1 MSAGLLALLDDVAA
15 LSKAAATSLD
25 DVTGVAARAS
35 GKAIG
40 VVIDDTAVTPQYVAK
55 IAPKRE
61 LPIIAKIARG
71 SIINKAVILVVSLL
85 LNYFLPAALTPIL
98 MVGGAYLCFEGAEK
112 ILGQIFHH
120 QTGAAHDTPTSANAA
135 EEEKRIV
142 RGATRTDLILS
153 TEIMVV
159 ALNEVRTQSLAMQI
173 GALIVVAFLI
183 TALVYGV
190 VALLVKMDDV
200 GLALSRTHHKFS
212 QATGRFL
219 IRLMPAIL
227 KILSIVGVAAML
239 WVGGHLFFSGL
250 AEVGMPLIFGFMQAC
265 GHAVASSVPVA
276 SAAGAWLTETVLAM
290 LLGFVLGAIVTVTV
304 WGISAIVKRIQR
316 KNPPEEL

>member
-15 LSKAAATSLD
+15 LAKAAAASLD

-35 GKAIG
+35 GKAVG
-40 VVIDDTAVTPQYVAK
+40 VVIDDTAVTPQYVAR

-61 LPIIAKIARG
+61 LPVIAKIACG

-112 ILGQIFHH
+112 ILGQIFHQ
-120 QTGAAHDTPTSANAA
+120 QTGAAHDTPTSANAT

-173 GALIVVAFLI
+173 GALIMVAFLI

-200 GLALSRTHHKFS
+200 GLALSRTHHKVS
-212 QATGRFL
+212 QAIGRFL
-219 IRLMPAIL
+219 ILLMPAIL
-227 KILSIVGVAAML
+227 KILSTVGVAAML

-265 GHAVASSVPVA
+265 GQAVASSVPVA

-290 LLGFVLGAIVTVTV
+290 LLGFVLGAMVTVTV

>member
-15 LSKAAATSLD
+15 LAKAAATSLD

-35 GKAIG
+35 GKAVG
-40 VVIDDTAVTPQYVAK
+40 VVIDDTAVTPQYVAR
-55 IAPKRE
+55 IAPTRE
-61 LPIIAKIARG
+61 LPVIAKIARG

-112 ILGQIFHH
+112 ILGLIFHH

-190 VALLVKMDDV
+190 VALLVKMDDM

-265 GHAVASSVPVA
+265 GQAVASSLPVA

-290 LLGFVLGAIVTVTV
+290 LLGFVLGAMVTVTV

-316 KNPPEEL
+316 KSPPEEL

>member
-71 SIINKAVILVVSLL
+71 SIINKAVILVVALL

-227 KILSIVGVAAML
+227 KVLSIVGVAAML

>member
-40 VVIDDTAVTPQYVAK
+40 VVIDDTAVTPQYVAR

-61 LPIIAKIARG
+61 LPVIAKIARG

-98 MVGGAYLCFEGAEK
+98 MVGGTYLCFEGAEK

-120 QTGAAHDTPTSANAA
+120 QTGAAHDTPTSANSA

-173 GALIVVAFLI
+173 GALIAVAILI

-190 VALLVKMDDV
+190 VALLVKMDDM

-265 GHAVASSVPVA
+265 GQAVASSLPVA
-276 SAAGAWLTETVLAM
+276 SAAGAWLTETFLAM
-290 LLGFVLGAIVTVTV
+290 LLGFVLGAMVTVTV
-304 WGISAIVKRIQR
+304 WGIRAIVKRIQR

>member
-15 LSKAAATSLD
+15 LAKAAATSLD

-35 GKAIG
+35 GKAVG
-40 VVIDDTAVTPQYVAK
+40 VVIDDTAVTPQYVAR

-61 LPIIAKIARG
+61 LPAIAKIARG

-85 LNYFLPAALTPIL
+85 LNYFLPATLTPIL

-120 QTGAAHDTPTSANAA
+120 QTGAAHNTPTSANAA

-190 VALLVKMDDV
+190 VALLVKMDDM
-200 GLALSRTHHKFS
+200 GLALSHTHHKVP
-212 QATGRFL
+212 QAIGRLL

-316 KNPPEEL
+316 KNPPDED

>member
-15 LSKAAATSLD
+15 LAKAAAASLD

-35 GKAIG
+35 GKAVG
-40 VVIDDTAVTPQYVAK
+40 VVIDDTAVTPQYVAR

-61 LPIIAKIARG
+61 LPVIAKIACG

-120 QTGAAHDTPTSANAA
+120 QTGAAHDTSTSANAA

-153 TEIMVV
+153 TEIIVV

-200 GLALSRTHHKFS
+200 GLALSRTHHKVS
-212 QATGRFL
+212 QAIGRFL
-219 IRLMPAIL
+219 ILLMPAIL
-227 KILSIVGVAAML
+227 KILSTVGVAAML

-265 GHAVASSVPVA
+265 GQAVASSVPVA

-290 LLGFVLGAIVTVTV
+290 LLGFVLGAMVTVTV

>member
-1 MSAGLLALLDDVAA
+1 MSAGLVALLDDVAA
-15 LSKAAATSLD
+15 LAKAAATSLD

-35 GKAIG
+35 GKAVG
-40 VVIDDTAVTPQYVAK
+40 VVIDDTAVTPQYVAR

-61 LPIIAKIARG
+61 LPVIAKIARG

-85 LNYFLPAALTPIL
+85 LNYFLPTALTPIL

-120 QTGAAHDTPTSANAA
+120 QTGVAHDTPTSANAA

-142 RGATRTDLILS
+142 REATRTDLILS

-200 GLALSRTHHKFS
+200 GLALSRTHHKVS

-290 LLGFVLGAIVTVTV
+290 LLGFVLGAMVTVTV
-304 WGISAIVKRIQR
+304 WGISAVVKRIQR

>member
-1 MSAGLLALLDDVAA
+1 MSAGLVALLDDVAA
-15 LSKAAATSLD
+15 LAKAAATSLD

-35 GKAIG
+35 GKAVG
-40 VVIDDTAVTPQYVAK
+40 VVIDDTAVTPQYVAR

-61 LPIIAKIARG
+61 LPVIAKIARG

-85 LNYFLPAALTPIL
+85 LNYFLPTALTPIL

-120 QTGAAHDTPTSANAA
+120 QTGVAHDTPTSANAA

-200 GLALSRTHHKFS
+200 GLALSRTHHKVS

-250 AEVGMPLIFGFMQAC
+250 AEVGMPLIFGFMQVC
-265 GHAVASSVPVA
+265 GQAVASSVPVA

-290 LLGFVLGAIVTVTV
+290 LLGFVLGAMVTVTV